1 VSVWR
6 CWCGRNDSVADE
18 VRDYAA
24 ASAAGILDD
33 VGGELDA
40 EALAAELQDALGP
53 LLEGVLDGDDI
64 TALCT
69 KICRAF
75 KGVGSDDASEEA
87 DDASGGQRYG
97 GDRARAIHGQE
108 ESVGGAVGPGDF
120 LVKCDGIILAYAGK
134 ALLRSSSLRLVR
146 GRRYGLV
153 GQNGVGKSTL
163 LARLSSGVCPRAF
176 WCQKSPVKDVKKPS

>member
-1 VSVWR
+1 MSVWR
-6 CWCGRNDSVADE
+6 CWCGRNDSIADE

-24 ASAAGILDD
+24 ACAAGILDD

-53 LLEGVLDGDDI
+53 LLEGVLDGEDI

-75 KGVGSDDASEEA
+75 KGIGSDASEGA
-87 DDASGGQRYG
+87 DEASGKQRCG
-97 GDRARAIHGQE
+97 GDGARAIHGQE
-108 ESVGGAVGPGDF
+108 ESVGGAVGSGDF

-134 ALLRSSSLRLVR
+134 ALLRSSCLQLVR
-146 GRRYGLV
+146 GGRYGLV

-176 WCQKSPVKDVKKPS
+176 WC